1 MRYLLLLLML
11 STRTEARTVLACGH
25 PVYPPISW
33 AQGQQLTGIAP
44 HLAKK
49 LFGELGYTL
58 ELSVFGN
65 WERCLQEARTGKVEV
80 IVAAY
85 QTEQRQ
91 HDFRFSEY
99 PIIADPIILLTHADN
114 PKSVNRLEQLKGK
127 TIGLLFGD
135 SFGDEF
141 DDFVRQEAFVERVS
155 EGRQNMMKLAMG
167 RIDYMPIGSLTASL
181 QLQQFAYRDKLKPLP
196 NIITIEHYYL
206 AIQQDSPLVKHLPYL
221 SARINE
227 LTIEKYIQYITGY
240 YSERYLSQLPSG
252 GASAR

>member
-1 MRYLLLLLML
+1 MRILLLLLML
-11 STRTEARTVLACGH
+11 ATRVEARTVLACGH

-33 AQGQQLTGIAP
+33 AQDRQLTGIAP
-44 HLAKK
+44 HLAEK
-49 LFGELGYTL
+49 LFRELGHTL
-58 ELSVFGN
+58 ALSVFGN
-65 WERCLQEARTGKVEV
+65 WERCLQEARTGRVEV

-85 QTEQRQ
+85 QTAQRQ
-91 HDFRFSEY
+91 QDFRFTDY

-114 PKSVNRLEQLKGK
+114 PEPVTRLEQLKGK

-167 RIDYMPIGSLTASL
+167 RIDYMPIGKLTASL
-181 QLQQFAYRDKLKPLP
+181 QLQHFAYRSRLKPLP
-196 NIITIEHYYL
+196 NIITIEQYYL
-206 AIQQDSPLVKHLPYL
+206 AIRRDSPLVKHLPYL

-227 LTIEKYIQYITGY
+227 LTVEKYIQYITEH
-240 YSERYLSQLPSG
+240 YSQDYLSRRPAG
-252 GASAR
+252 EAPAR